1 MEIHQR
7 PQSLLIFLLIILL
20 GCTSNN
26 EKTQNE
32 EFEEELTEVNKNA
45 KRQQELLK
53 KWFKDFQKVQE
64 EVFSINTNELLVL
77 ENELESPKKRKTDK
91 EKIIEKIDQ
100 IKLLLKQK
108 DEKLKQ
114 LSKQLHNSG
123 HDFTYLE
130 KMVYSLKK
138 DIKLKKNKISDLE
151 QRYNAAVHI
160 NDSLSS
166 VKY

>member
-91 EKIIEKIDQ
+91 E
-100 IKLLLKQK
+100 
-108 DEKLKQ
+108 
-114 LSKQLHNSG
+114 
-123 HDFTYLE
+123 
-130 KMVYSLKK
+130 
-138 DIKLKKNKISDLE
+138 
-151 QRYNAAVHI
+151 
-160 NDSLSS
+160 
-166 VKY
+166 